1 MSDQVVSALDA
12 LMWRW
17 SVNPGF
23 AGIVLPDDYREW
35 PSPCLVG
42 HEGGWRPWRR
52 EMAGSMTNLATA
64 LEMELHPA
72 LSTFYCHWF
81 SASLPCCFKGLYLA
95 LIQPWN
101 EEDFARLQENLIG
114 HLLMQKKLRLPE
126 SLFLASTRSERHI
139 ISLDNRSGAICYEL
153 LGSKER
159 TLLAPSLDSFLG
171 RLELWPAGQK
181 VEMRI

>member
-17 SVNPGF
+17 SANPGF
-23 AGIVLPDDYREW
+23 AEIALPEDYREW
-35 PSPCLVG
+35 ASPCLLG
-42 HEGGWRPWRR
+42 TDGGWRPWRR
-52 EMAGSMTNLATA
+52 EMAGSMENLATA
-64 LEMELHPA
+64 LEMSLHPA
-72 LSTFYCHWF
+72 LSDFYCHWF

-114 HLLMQKKLRLPE
+114 HLLMQRKLRLSE
-126 SLFLASTRSERHI
+126 TLFLASTRSDHHI
-139 ISLDNRSGAICYEL
+139 ISLDNRSGVVCYERV
-153 LGSKER
+153 GSKER
-159 TLLAPSLDSFLG
+159 HLLAPSLDLFLT

>member
-1 MSDQVVSALDA
+1 
-12 LMWRW
+12 
-17 SVNPGF
+17 
-23 AGIVLPDDYREW
+23 
-35 PSPCLVG
+35 
-42 HEGGWRPWRR
+42 
-52 EMAGSMTNLATA
+52 MTNLATA

-95 LIQPWN
+95 LILPWN

-181 VEMRI
+181 AEMRI